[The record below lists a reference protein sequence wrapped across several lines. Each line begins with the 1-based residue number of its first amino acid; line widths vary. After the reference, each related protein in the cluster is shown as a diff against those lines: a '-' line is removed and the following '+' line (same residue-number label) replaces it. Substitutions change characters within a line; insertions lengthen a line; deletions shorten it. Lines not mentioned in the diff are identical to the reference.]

1 VILITGDQSF
11 AGKHFNTKKMTQ
23 PLKIS
28 DLGNTR
34 EKIPNCDDESKDLEE
49 NGFYISGGK
58 YFTKELHGKTSAT
71 VELSNFVGKSLF
83 HLVDGSNNSK
93 RIIQIQRDSS
103 ESYLIEVKSSEM
115 KIDPFETII
124 KSIQC
129 TFFGNNYQLKKIMA
143 FWMNNEVNVN
153 SIETLGYNREHDIYI
168 FSNGVF
174 ADSKKFISVNDAGI
188 ADVKVRGKKYYIPSY
203 GLANVYNPDF
213 DQDRKYLYL
222 EGNLNFENWAKLYFD
237 AFQTNGGIGMLY
249 LILSIFWDI
258 IMDQVGFFPFLFLFG
273 AFGTGKTKL
282 VEYLLRIFGNDF
294 KGISLGKSSSI
305 GLSRTIAS
313 RNNSIF
319 YLKEYT
325 PETDLEN
332 QDLLL
337 CAYDG
342 AGRAT
347 GIKSND
353 NKTRVSL
360 VRSAII
366 LDGNHLPTSK
376 TAVLSRM
383 ILLNAENNK
392 YSVKQQKAYNELEEN
407 QNAGFGLVFS
417 EINELRSYFKD
428 HFKKIFFENVSDLR
442 KTLDTDFAER
452 TLKHVAL
459 ILTPIKMLHDQ
470 LNFPFTFE
478 EIKSAV
484 IDNANEQNILLNETD
499 EITIFW
505 QAVSSL
511 IKNGVLIEFRR
522 DKLGDN
528 LKGSHYNVKNE
539 GSGETVLQIKPKA
552 IFPEYVKYCKNNNI
566 RSTDY
571 NTLIKLLTSKA
582 NSYFIQ
588 PTAQNDRSR
597 SYTDFYFKSCYQ
609 FKVEKNENTI
619 KINTVEIDM

>member
-1 VILITGDQSF
+1 MDQLP
-11 AGKHFNTKKMTQ
+11 N
-23 PLKIS
+23 IS
-28 DLGNTR
+28 DSENI
-34 EKIPNCDDESKDLEE
+34 KDEILDSQNQSSDLED
-49 NGFYISGGK
+49 NGFYISKSK
-58 YFTKELHGKTSAT
+58 YFTKELHGKTRVT
-71 VELSNFVGKSLF
+71 VELSNFVGKSRF
-83 HLVDGSNNSK
+83 HLIDGTNNTK
-93 RIIQIQRDSS
+93 RIIEIQRCTGQK
-103 ESYLIEVKSSEM
+103 YLIEVRSSEM

-129 TFFGNNYQLKKIMA
+129 TFFGNNYHLKKIMA
-143 FWMNNEVNVN
+143 FWMNHEVNVN
-153 SIETLGYNREHDIYI
+153 SIEALGYNREHDIYV

-174 ADSKKFISVNDAGI
+174 TDSDKILSTNEAGI
-188 ADVKVRGKKYYIPSY
+188 VDIPGGKKYYIPSF
-203 GLANVYNPDF
+203 GLANVNNPDY
-213 DQDRKYLYL
+213 DQDRKFIYV
-222 EGNLNFENWAKLYFD
+222 EGSLNFEKWSKLYYD
-237 AFQTNGGIGMLY
+237 AFETNGGIGILY
-249 LILSIFWDI
+249 LILSVFWDI
-258 IMDQVGFFPFLFLFG
+258 VMDQVGFFPFLFLFG
-273 AFGTGKTKL
+273 QFGTGKTKL

-342 AGRAT
+342 SGRAT
-347 GIKSND
+347 GIKTND
-353 NKTRVSL
+353 NRTRVSL
-360 VRSAII
+360 VRSAMI

-383 ILLNAENNK
+383 ILLLAEKNK
-392 YSVKQQKAYNELEEN
+392 FEMEQIKAFNKLEEN
-407 QNAGFGLVFS
+407 QAAGFGLVFS
-417 EINELRSYFKD
+417 NIHVLRPYFQANFQKV
-428 HFKKIFFENVSDLR
+428 FFENVSELR
-442 KTLDTDFAER
+442 KTLGPDFAER

-459 ILTPIKMLHDQ
+459 ILAPVKMLNRQ
-470 LNFPFTFE
+470 LNFPFTYE
-478 EIKSAV
+478 EIKSEV
-484 IDNANEQNILLNETD
+484 IDNAIEQNKLLNETD

-511 IKNGVLIEFRR
+511 IKSNLLTEFKS

-528 LKGSHYNVKNE
+528 LKSSHYRIKEEVL
-539 GSGETVLQIKPKA
+539 GETILQIKTKV
-552 IFPEYVKYCKNNNI
+552 IFPEYIKYCKNNNI
-566 RSTDY
+566 KSTDY

-582 NSYFIQ
+582 NSHFIQ
-588 PTAQNDRSR
+588 PTSQADRNR

-619 KINTVEIDM
+619 KINNVEIDL

>member
-1 VILITGDQSF
+1 MNDL
-11 AGKHFNTKKMTQ
+11 TKK
-23 PLKIS
+23 PIYKNIK
-28 DLGNTR
+28 
-34 EKIPNCDDESKDLEE
+34 EKIPNSNDESKSLEE
-49 NGFYISGGK
+49 NGFYISNGK
-58 YFTKELHGKTSAT
+58 YFTKEFHGKTSVT

-83 HLVDGSNNSK
+83 HLVDGSNNTK
-93 RIIQIQRDSS
+93 RIIQIQRNTG
-103 ESYLIEVKSSEM
+103 ETYLIEVKSSEM
-115 KIDPFETII
+115 KIDPFETIM

-129 TFFGNNYQLKKIMA
+129 TFFGNGYHLKKIMA
-143 FWMNNEVNVN
+143 NWMNSEVNVN
-153 SIETLGYNREHDIYI
+153 SIEIMGYNREHDIYV

-174 ADSKKFISVNDAGI
+174 TDSNKFISVNEAGI
-188 ADVKVRGKKYYIPSY
+188 ADLPDRGEKYYIPSF
-203 GLANVYNPDF
+203 GLANINNPDF
-213 DQDRKYLYL
+213 DQDRKFLFIA
-222 EGNLNFENWAKLYFD
+222 GSLNFEKWSSLYYD
-237 AFQTNGGIGMLY
+237 AFQTNGGIGILY
-249 LILSIFWDI
+249 LILSVFWDI
-258 IMDQVGFFPFLFLFG
+258 IMEEVGFFPFLFLFG

-353 NKTRVSL
+353 NRTRVSQ
-360 VRSAII
+360 VKSAII

-392 YSVKQQKAYNELEEN
+392 YSVEQQKAYNELE
-407 QNAGFGLVFS
+407 AMHSCGFGLVFS
-417 EINELRSYFKD
+417 EINELRSYFKN
-428 HFKKIFFENVSDLR
+428 HFKTMYFENVRELR
-442 KTLDTDFAER
+442 KTLNSDFAER

-459 ILTPIKMLHDQ
+459 ILAPVKILQKQ

-478 EIKSAV
+478 EIKSEV
-484 IDNANEQNILLNETD
+484 IDNANEQNKLLNETD

-505 QAVSSL
+505 QAVSFL
-511 IKNGVLIEFRR
+511 IKNNVLTEFRR

-528 LKGSHYNVKNE
+528 LKISHYNIKHE
-539 GSGETVLQIKPKA
+539 GAGETIFQIKPKS
-552 IFPEYVKYCKNNNI
+552 IFPEYVKYCRNNNI

-582 NSYFIQ
+582 NPHFIQ
-588 PTAQNDRSR
+588 PTAQSDRGR

-609 FKVEKNENTI
+609 FRVEKSENTI
-619 KINTVEIDM
+619 NINNVEIDL